1 MQIESPEA
9 QFQKTPWM
17 VLPEL
22 LAFPQ
27 AKGQFKGNVFTWESF
42 FFVFL
47 F

>member
-1 MQIESPEA
+1 MQMESPEA

-22 LAFPQ
+22 LALPQ
-27 AKGQFKGNVFTWESF
+27 AKGQFKDNEFTRDSF